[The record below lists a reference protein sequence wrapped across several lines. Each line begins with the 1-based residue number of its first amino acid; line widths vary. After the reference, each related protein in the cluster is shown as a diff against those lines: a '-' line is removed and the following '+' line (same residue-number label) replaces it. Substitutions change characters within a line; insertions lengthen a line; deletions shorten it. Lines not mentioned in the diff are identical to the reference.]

1 MNVEQNTILAKA
13 RIACSEFHS
22 YAYTIVLTYTTAALF
37 VVNMANDRILCVSA
51 NCMPRTVFSHGFCQQ
66 TTRVKTI
73 MSGHM

>member
-37 VVNMANDRILCVSA
+37 VVNMANNRILCVSA
-51 NCMPRTVFSHGFCQQ
+51 TQRTVQCSVTGFVNKLQE
-66 TTRVKTI
+66 
-73 MSGHM
+73 